1 MKILYRDDVYRT
13 RQLPSSLFFRA
24 HSGRIRYLHKLST
37 RTTLHL
43 SMFSSS
49 QMETVELS
57 KLDLAFISCEP
68 ARFLTES
75 TSHFSKVLLTRLM
88 WGHFSWSRGG
98 ILLLLGGLG
107 SGFLQE
113 QECWV
118 PAERRLRSRREMATS
133 SGDSAPLML
142 PVETPAS
149 LQDWLC
155 ELPPTSLP
163 GVPASSASSVLPA
176 SFTLSATVR

>member
-1 MKILYRDDVYRT
+1 MTCTEHDSAHLPCFSGHILGDLGT
-13 RQLPSSLFFRA
+13 FTSRQP
-24 HSGRIRYLHKLST
+24 GPPCI
-37 RTTLHL
+37 

-88 WGHFSWSRGG
+88 WGRFSWSRGG
-98 ILLLLGGLG
+98 ILLLLGGLR

-118 PAERRLRSRREMATS
+118 PAERLRSPREMATS

-142 PVETPAS
+142 PVKTPAS
-149 LQDWLC
+149 LQ
-155 ELPPTSLP
+155 E
-163 GVPASSASSVLPA
+163 GSASSLPQA
-176 SFTLSATVR
+176 SLGFQPLLPPLSFPGHSPCQ